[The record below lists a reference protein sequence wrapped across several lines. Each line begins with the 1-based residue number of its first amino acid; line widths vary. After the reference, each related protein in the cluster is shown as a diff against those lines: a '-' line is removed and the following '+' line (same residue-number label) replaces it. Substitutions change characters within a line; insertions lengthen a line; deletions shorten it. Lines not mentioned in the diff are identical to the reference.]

1 MPNHLAFLEE
11 ALRGVDPQVPDTAVT
26 FAVAVHTGLH
36 DEECRAAF
44 LALMRAVGFAPIGKN
59 DALRE
64 MILAAPSL
72 LDATRFQPPFGVQ
85 DLPAV
90 LAACFWM
97 HIDWDDICPDATH
110 EDWATVHARLM
121 CTFHALLESLHTHA
135 QTRLSLEEGTQTRQ
149 AFIEHEINDLG
160 DPTFV
165 EPEFFKTLHDV
176 SLTPTAMIAVLGV
189 QPMAAIRKTATGKRL
204 RWLVANCNRALAA
217 RFAHG
222 TANSKSAQVLQHL
235 RHFLDDAADRLRRL
249 IIAGDRV
256 PYVMASQRLL
266 LEAMRAY
273 VNSLVGVVCCEC
285 KFVAP
290 GAATVAVLVA
300 LVNGRSTE
308 QQAEGRGHRGG
319 DAWREHPPLQTLL
332 DTDVTMLEGH
342 LGGQDK
348 TYWAVL
354 RVILS
359 GSAHDEARII
369 AKQLL
374 ETERK
379 QPGVGAAA
387 AMLCA
392 LMHTRMGMLVL
403 AFSNDEGRT
412 FPVADMA
419 TYMASAAHGAS
430 LLDLALGSCSGTHD
444 LVAMASPPKAIGDAE
459 ALARAHHEA
468 LALTTGDAAAL
479 TLARDG
485 GGKHDEDD
493 EAVHVTRSFLAAL
506 RHVAR
511 SWIREF
517 DHGGAWPSPC
527 TVPALRVFSEKE
539 ALCCLQRTAAASP
552 KLHCDMWCAHAFGIA
567 QELEMQQHHRGA
579 PALFIG
585 CSEGAPW
592 ARLHLRWQVERA
604 LHAARDSGKLGIG
617 VVICAWVFSANTAR
631 YFARPVGSQ
640 IFGLEAN
647 ERQGGG
653 VATRRAENAI
663 SDCALAFERA
673 LHERNL
679 DAQLTRAR
687 TGNGVAGGYTDD
699 RPECTARSSAR
710 TRALQLS
717 MESVALGSGSTCCL
731 DKASEVAIDALR
743 QQNLAGTTKIY
754 GTAGPAAHGAA
765 VAILGRAA
773 PPRSPTRLARL
784 DATVG
789 PPPDTSKL
797 YELLQQYTR
806 GHFCKQR

>member
-1 MPNHLAFLEE
+1 M
-11 ALRGVDPQVPDTAVT
+11 
-26 FAVAVHTGLH
+26 
-36 DEECRAAF
+36 
-44 LALMRAVGFAPIGKN
+44 
-59 DALRE
+59 
-64 MILAAPSL
+64 
-72 LDATRFQPPFGVQ
+72 
-85 DLPAV
+85 
-90 LAACFWM
+90 
-97 HIDWDDICPDATH
+97 
-110 EDWATVHARLM
+110 
-121 CTFHALLESLHTHA
+121 
-135 QTRLSLEEGTQTRQ
+135 
-149 AFIEHEINDLG
+149 
-160 DPTFV
+160 
-165 EPEFFKTLHDV
+165 
-176 SLTPTAMIAVLGV
+176 
-189 QPMAAIRKTATGKRL
+189 
-204 RWLVANCNRALAA
+204 
-217 RFAHG
+217 
-222 TANSKSAQVLQHL
+222 LQHL

-273 VNSLVGVVCCEC
+273 VNSLVGVICCEC
-285 KFVAP
+285 KFATP
-290 GAATVAVLVA
+290 GAAAVAVLVA
-300 LVNGRSTE
+300 LVNGRATE
-308 QQAEGRGHRGG
+308 QQAEGRGNRGG
-319 DAWREHPPLQTLL
+319 DAWREMPPLQTLL

-359 GSAHDEARII
+359 GSTHDEARII

-403 AFSNDEGRT
+403 AFSEDEGRT

-419 TYMASAAHGAS
+419 AYTASAAHGAS

-444 LVAMASPPKAIGDAE
+444 LVAMASPPKAISEAE
-459 ALARAHHEA
+459 ALACAHQEA
-468 LALTTGDAAAL
+468 LALTTGDADAL

-506 RHVAR
+506 RNVAR

-517 DHGGAWPSPC
+517 DHEGAWPSPR
-527 TVPALRVFSEKE
+527 TVPALRAFSEKE
-539 ALCCLQRTAAASP
+539 ALYCLQRTATASP

-567 QELEMQQHHRGA
+567 QELEIQQHHRGA

-640 IFGLEAN
+640 ICGLEAN

-663 SDCALAFERA
+663 ADCALAFERA

-679 DAQLTRAR
+679 DAQLKRAR
-687 TGNGVAGGYTDD
+687 TGKEQREAT
-699 RPECTARSSAR
+699 PTTARVHGAHRRERAR
-710 TRALQLS
+710 CNSPWSRLRWDREHVLS
-717 MESVALGSGSTCCL
+717 RQGLRGGDGGAPAAKPRGYDEDLRNGGSGCAWGCRGHPRS
-731 DKASEVAIDALR
+731 R
-743 QQNLAGTTKIY
+743 
-754 GTAGPAAHGAA
+754 GAA
-765 VAILGRAA
+765 AFADA
-773 PPRSPTRLARL
+773 LARL

-789 PPPDTSKL
+789 PPPDTPQL
-797 YELLQQYTR
+797 YKLLQQYTK